1 MFAILTI
8 AFVPPL
14 TSSREEAC
22 SIHLLVPN
30 GYFSL
35 AYGKHSINVG
45 WVHGWLG
52 AWKDG
57 WMGGWVDGRMDGLN
71 EWMVVWMDEWKDGWI
86 GDEWVSY
93 FLLLLN
99 LMTKALRVM

>member
-57 WMGGWVDGRMDGLN
+57 W
-71 EWMVVWMDEWKDGWI
+71 I